1 LTDTKDCNCFITL
14 KWKVKVKPSLRDF
27 CKSPFDFCKPIACVG
42 HVTLIRRFWLDE
54 ISHYLYVYWSN
65 RNRIHAILFIDFVR
79 KRKWRISVTCPTQAM
94 GLQKSNG
101 DLQKSRRL
109 GFTFTF
115 HFNVIKQLQSFV
127 SVNTSFYGP

>member
-1 LTDTKDCNCFITL
+1 
-14 KWKVKVKPSLRDF
+14 
-27 CKSPFDFCKPIACVG
+27 
-42 HVTLIRRFWLDE
+42 
-54 ISHYLYVYWSN
+54 
-65 RNRIHAILFIDFVR
+65 
-79 KRKWRISVTCPTQAM
+79 M

-127 SVNTSFYGP
+127 SVKYVLISTKDYNYIVSRVGGQLNVVTKFIG

>member
-1 LTDTKDCNCFITL
+1 MSDAGD
-14 KWKVKVKPSLRDF
+14 V
-27 CKSPFDFCKPIACVG
+27 
-42 HVTLIRRFWLDE
+42 
-54 ISHYLYVYWSN
+54 
-65 RNRIHAILFIDFVR
+65 
-79 KRKWRISVTCPTQAM
+79 M

-127 SVNTSFYGP
+127 SINTSFYGP

>member
-1 LTDTKDCNCFITL
+1 
-14 KWKVKVKPSLRDF
+14 
-27 CKSPFDFCKPIACVG
+27 
-42 HVTLIRRFWLDE
+42 
-54 ISHYLYVYWSN
+54 
-65 RNRIHAILFIDFVR
+65 
-79 KRKWRISVTCPTQAM
+79 M